1 MLYLTKNTV
10 ESVKTCA
17 SWLFVYLLLLTVVL
31 AFYWR
36 FNNIKH
42 SQNKILRVL
51 SLIFNKGFL
60 AFSIAEMVVVPIN
73 IFTPDKPGLIKLS
86 SLLIP
91 TFAVLIVLCFA
102 GAGICG
108 GFYLEELQDEKLE
121 DEDNTS
127 KYGNHM
133 SDADTYMS
141 IANDHA
147 PLNGPENIEKN
158 HEIYKNRYFKQAYD
172 LDKDLTTKLEA
183 LPYSQFMHKRNTPEN
198 IEENHRRHAN
208 KNKPENLK
216 QTM

>member
-10 ESVKTCA
+10 ELVKTCT

-31 AFYWR
+31 AFYWL
-36 FNNIKH
+36 FNKIKH

-51 SLIFNKGFL
+51 SLIFNKGL
-60 AFSIAEMVVVPIN
+60 LIFSTAEMVVVPIN
-73 IFTPDKPGLIKLS
+73 MFTPNKPGLIKLS

-91 TFAVLIVLCFA
+91 TFAILIVLCFA

-108 GFYLEELQDEKLE
+108 GFYFEELQDEKLE
-121 DEDNTS
+121 NEDNTS

-141 IANDHA
+141 TVHNYV
-147 PLNGPENIEKN
+147 PLNGPENIKKN
-158 HEIYKNRYFKQAYD
+158 HEIYKNRNFKQTD
-172 LDKDLTTKLEA
+172 NLEKDLTTKEV
-183 LPYSQFMHKRNTPEN
+183 LPYSLFMHMRNTPEN

-208 KNKPENLK
+208 NNKPENLK
-216 QTM
+216 QGM

>member
-1 MLYLTKNTV
+1 MFYLNQ
-10 ESVKTCA
+10 SQYRMIKTFSA
-17 SWLFVYLLLLTVVL
+17 WFFGYLALVFIILIIYWLFDK
-31 AFYWR
+31 
-36 FNNIKH
+36 IKH
-42 SQNKILRVL
+42 SQNKILRVF

-86 SLLIP
+86 SLLVP

-108 GFYLEELQDEKLE
+108 GFYLYELQDEKLE

-133 SDADTYMS
+133 PDTDTYMS

-158 HEIYKNRYFKQAYD
+158 HEIYKNRYFKQVYG
-172 LDKDLTTKLEA
+172 LDKNSTTKED
-183 LPYSQFMHKRNTPEN
+183 LPYSQSMHKLNTPEN

-216 QTM
+216 QAM

>member
-86 SLLIP
+86 SLLVP
-91 TFAVLIVLCFA
+91 TFVVLIVLCFA

-141 IANDHA
+141 IANDCV
-147 PLNGPENIEKN
+147 PLNGPENIKKN
-158 HEIYKNRYFKQAYD
+158 HKIYKKRYFKQVYG
-172 LDKDLTTKLEA
+172 LDKNSTTKED
-183 LPYSQFMHKRNTPEN
+183 LPYSRFMHKRNTPEN

-208 KNKPENLK
+208 NNKPENLK
-216 QTM
+216 QGM

>member
-10 ESVKTCA
+10 ELVKTCA
-17 SWLFVYLLLLTVVL
+17 SWLFIYLLLLTVVL
-31 AFYWR
+31 AFYWL
-36 FNNIKH
+36 FNKIKH

-73 IFTPDKPGLIKLS
+73 IFTPDKPSLIKLS
-86 SLLIP
+86 SLLVP
-91 TFAVLIVLCFA
+91 TFVVLIVLCFA

-108 GFYLEELQDEKLE
+108 EFYLYELQDEKLE

-158 HEIYKNRYFKQAYD
+158 HEIYKNRYFKHVYD
-172 LDKDLTTKLEA
+172 LDKDLTTKEA
-183 LPYSQFMHKRNTPEN
+183 LPYSQFTHKRNTPEN

-216 QTM
+216 QGM

>member
-141 IANDHA
+141 TAHDYV
-147 PLNGPENIEKN
+147 PLNGPENIKKN

-172 LDKDLTTKLEA
+172 LDKNSTIKED
-183 LPYSQFMHKRNTPEN
+183 LPYSRFMHKRNTPEN

>member
-10 ESVKTCA
+10 ESVKTYA

-31 AFYWR
+31 AFYWL

-86 SLLIP
+86 SLLVP

-108 GFYLEELQDEKLE
+108 EFYLYELQDEKLE

-127 KYGNHM
+127 KYDNHI
-133 SDADTYMS
+133 SDAETYMS
-141 IANDHA
+141 TTKDYV

-158 HEIYKNRYFKQAYD
+158 HEIYKNRYFKQVYD
-172 LDKDLTTKLEA
+172 LDKDSTTKEVL
-183 LPYSQFMHKRNTPEN
+183 LYSRFMHKRNTPEN

-216 QTM
+216 QSM

>member
-91 TFAVLIVLCFA
+91 TFAVLITLCFI

-108 GFYLEELQDEKLE
+108 GFYLYELQDEKLE

-158 HEIYKNRYFKQAYD
+158 HEIYKKRYFKQVYG
-172 LDKDLTTKLEA
+172 LDKNSTTKED
-183 LPYSQFMHKRNTPEN
+183 LPYSRFMHKHNTPEN

-216 QTM
+216 QAM

>member
-10 ESVKTCA
+10 ELIKTCA
-17 SWLFVYLLLLTVVL
+17 SWFFVYLLLLSVVL
-31 AFYWR
+31 AFYWLFDR
-36 FNNIKH
+36 IKH
-42 SQNKILRVL
+42 SQNKSLRVL
-51 SLIFNKGFL
+51 NLIFNKGFL
-60 AFSIAEMVVVPIN
+60 IFSTAEMVVVPIN

-86 SLLIP
+86 SLLVP

-108 GFYLEELQDEKLE
+108 GFYLYELQDEKLE

-158 HEIYKNRYFKQAYD
+158 HEIYKKRYFKQVYD
-172 LDKDLTTKLEA
+172 LDKDSTTKEA
-183 LPYSQFMHKRNTPEN
+183 LPYSRFMHKRNTPEN

-208 KNKPENLK
+208 NNKPENLK
-216 QTM
+216 QGM

>member
-1 MLYLTKNTV
+1 MIYLTKNVV

-17 SWLFVYLLLLTVVL
+17 LWLFVYLMLLTVVL
-31 AFYWR
+31 AFYWL
-36 FNNIKH
+36 FNKIKH
-42 SQNKILRVL
+42 SQNKVLRVL

-86 SLLIP
+86 SLLVP
-91 TFAVLIVLCFA
+91 TFAVLIGLCFA

-108 GFYLEELQDEKLE
+108 EFYLYELQDEKLE
-121 DEDNTS
+121 DKDNTS
-127 KYGNHM
+127 KYDNHM

-141 IANDHA
+141 IAHDCV

-158 HEIYKNRYFKQAYD
+158 HEIYKNRYFKQVYD
-172 LDKDLTTKLEA
+172 LDKDSTTKEV
-183 LPYSQFMHKRNTPEN
+183 LPYSRFMHKRNTPEN

-216 QTM
+216 QSM

>member
-1 MLYLTKNTV
+1 MFYLNQ
-10 ESVKTCA
+10 SQYRMIKTFSA
-17 SWLFVYLLLLTVVL
+17 WFFGYLLLLTVVL
-31 AFYWR
+31 AFYWL
-36 FNNIKH
+36 FDKIKH

-86 SLLIP
+86 SLLVP
-91 TFAVLIVLCFA
+91 TFAVLICLCFA

-108 GFYLEELQDEKLE
+108 EFYLYELQDEKFE

-141 IANDHA
+141 IAHDCV

-158 HEIYKNRYFKQAYD
+158 HEIYKNRYFKQVYD
-172 LDKDLTTKLEA
+172 LDKDLTTKEV
-183 LPYSQFMHKRNTPEN
+183 LPYSRFTHKRNTPEN

-216 QTM
+216 QAM

>member
-1 MLYLTKNTV
+1 MLYLTKNVV

-31 AFYWR
+31 AFYWL
-36 FNNIKH
+36 FNKIKH

-60 AFSIAEMVVVPIN
+60 TFSIAEMVVVPIN
-73 IFTPDKPGLIKLS
+73 MFTPDKPGLIKLS
-86 SLLIP
+86 SLLVP
-91 TFAVLIVLCFA
+91 TFAILIGLCFA

-108 GFYLEELQDEKLE
+108 EFYLYELQDEKLE
-121 DEDNTS
+121 DENNTS

-141 IANDHA
+141 IAHDCA
-147 PLNGPENIEKN
+147 PLNGSENIEKN
-158 HEIYKNRYFKQAYD
+158 HKIYENRYFKQTYYF
-172 LDKDLTTKLEA
+172 DKDLTTKQD
-183 LPYSQFMHKRNTPEN
+183 LPYSRFMHKRNTPEN

-216 QTM
+216 QAM

>member
-73 IFTPDKPGLIKLS
+73 IFTPNKPGLIKLS

-108 GFYLEELQDEKLE
+108 RFYLDELQDEKLE
-121 DEDNTS
+121 NEDNTS

-141 IANDHA
+141 TVHNYV
-147 PLNGPENIEKN
+147 PLNGPKNIKKN
-158 HEIYKNRYFKQAYD
+158 HEIYKNRNFKQTD
-172 LDKDLTTKLEA
+172 NLDKDLTTKEV
-183 LPYSQFMHKRNTPEN
+183 LPYSLFMHMRNTPEN

-208 KNKPENLK
+208 NNKPENLK
-216 QTM
+216 QGM

>member
-10 ESVKTCA
+10 EFVKTCA
-17 SWLFVYLLLLTVVL
+17 SWFFVYLLLLSVVL

-86 SLLIP
+86 SLLVP
-91 TFAVLIVLCFA
+91 TFAILIVLCFA

-108 GFYLEELQDEKLE
+108 GFYLDELQDEKLE
-121 DEDNTS
+121 DKDNTS
-127 KYGNHM
+127 KYSNHM

-141 IANDHA
+141 TAHNYV
-147 PLNGPENIEKN
+147 PLNGPENIKKN
-158 HEIYKNRYFKQAYD
+158 HEIYKNRNFKRTD
-172 LDKDLTTKLEA
+172 NLDKDLTTKEV
-183 LPYSQFMHKRNTPEN
+183 LPYSLFMHMRNTPEN

-208 KNKPENLK
+208 NNKPENLK
-216 QTM
+216 QGM

>member
-1 MLYLTKNTV
+1 MIYLTKNTV

-31 AFYWR
+31 AFYWL
-36 FNNIKH
+36 FNKIKH

-86 SLLIP
+86 SLLVP
-91 TFAVLIVLCFA
+91 TFAVLIGLCFA

-108 GFYLEELQDEKLE
+108 EFYLYELQDEKLE

-127 KYGNHM
+127 KYDNHM

-141 IANDHA
+141 IVHDCV
-147 PLNGPENIEKN
+147 PLNGPENIEEN
-158 HEIYKNRYFKQAYD
+158 HEIYKNRYSKLTYD
-172 LDKDLTTKLEA
+172 LDKDLTTKEA
-183 LPYSQFMHKRNTPEN
+183 LPYSRFMHKRNTPEN

-208 KNKPENLK
+208 NNKPENLK
-216 QTM
+216 QGM

>member
-42 SQNKILRVL
+42 SQKKILRVL

-73 IFTPDKPGLIKLS
+73 IFTPDKPGMIKLS
-86 SLLIP
+86 SLLVP

-108 GFYLEELQDEKLE
+108 GFYLYELQDEKLE

-147 PLNGPENIEKN
+147 PLNGPENIKKN
-158 HEIYKNRYFKQAYD
+158 HEIYKNRYFKQTD
-172 LDKDLTTKLEA
+172 NLDKDLTTKEV
-183 LPYSQFMHKRNTPEN
+183 LPYSLFMHMRNTPEN

-208 KNKPENLK
+208 SNKTENLK
-216 QTM
+216 QGM

>member
-10 ESVKTCA
+10 ELVKTCA
-17 SWLFVYLLLLTVVL
+17 SWLFIYLLLLTVVL
-31 AFYWR
+31 AFYWL

-86 SLLIP
+86 SLLVP

-108 GFYLEELQDEKLE
+108 EFYLYELQDEKLE

-158 HEIYKNRYFKQAYD
+158 HEIYKNRYFKQVYG
-172 LDKDLTTKLEA
+172 LDKNSTTKEA
-183 LPYSQFMHKRNTPEN
+183 LPYSRFTHKLNTPEN

-216 QTM
+216 QSM

>member
-10 ESVKTCA
+10 ELVKTCA
-17 SWLFVYLLLLTVVL
+17 SWLFIYLLLLTVVL
-31 AFYWR
+31 AFYWL
-36 FNNIKH
+36 FNKVKH

-86 SLLIP
+86 SLLVP

-102 GAGICG
+102 GAGICS

-141 IANDHA
+141 IAHDCV

-158 HEIYKNRYFKQAYD
+158 HEIYKKRYFKQVYG
-172 LDKDLTTKLEA
+172 LDKNSTTKED
-183 LPYSQFMHKRNTPEN
+183 LPYSRFMHKRNTPEN

-216 QTM
+216 QAM

>member
-10 ESVKTCA
+10 GSVKTCA
-17 SWLFVYLLLLTVVL
+17 SWFFVYLLLLSVVL
-31 AFYWR
+31 AFYSL
-36 FNNIKH
+36 FNKIKH

-86 SLLIP
+86 SLLVP

-127 KYGNHM
+127 QYDNHM
-133 SDADTYMS
+133 LDADIYEDPATQDFEDTYMS
-141 IANDHA
+141 TAHDYV
-147 PLNGPENIEKN
+147 PLNG
-158 HEIYKNRYFKQAYD
+158 
-172 LDKDLTTKLEA
+172 
-183 LPYSQFMHKRNTPEN
+183 PEN

-216 QTM
+216 QAM

>member
-31 AFYWR
+31 AFYWL
-36 FNNIKH
+36 FDKIKH

-73 IFTPDKPGLIKLS
+73 IFTPNKPGLIKLS
-86 SLLIP
+86 SLLVP

-121 DEDNTS
+121 DKANTS
-127 KYGNHM
+127 KYNNHM
-133 SDADTYMS
+133 FDADTYMS

-158 HEIYKNRYFKQAYD
+158 HEIYKKRYFKQVYG
-172 LDKDLTTKLEA
+172 LDKNSTTKED
-183 LPYSQFMHKRNTPEN
+183 LPYSRFMHKRNTPEN

-208 KNKPENLK
+208 NNKPENLK
-216 QTM
+216 QAM